1 MEVFEGLGIK
11 IPNAVLV
18 DGPVEESSSEV
29 IDFLDQY
36 GDINRDNIINDSE
49 SEFNHML
56 VVEFASGASLAK
68 LSSRLPYTFISD
80 KNNEFH
86 IKNLSQIYT
95 SKLGGSKT
103 DTYLSDLKE
112 IAKMSGKDYSMVLG
126 EMMSQIQQA
135 IAQLHPIGVNVPKME
150 QKIADQPKRPPEPSV
165 PPPVPSRTFGPVYAP
180 LQTSLIPP
188 ASASHSAGM
197 NSTGGRSI
205 APGDL
210 NPPEV
215 QRYVVEHVVR
225 SSDTS
230 MYATHRLRP
239 FSGKVPRSTHEMDYD
254 TWRSGVELVLRDPA
268 ISDLQRTKLIR
279 DSLLPPACDM
289 VKHLSHD
296 ALPDVYLQQLESAYG
311 TVQDGEELYAKFMD
325 TYQNHGEKPSEYL
338 QRLQV
343 ALQCAVRR
351 GGVSERDMDKRLLA
365 QFCRGC
371 WDNGLISELQLKQR
385 KSSPPSF
392 AELLLLLRTE
402 EDREATKE
410 QRMKQ
415 HLGGTKQK
423 VTTHAQFVN
432 RPDEELN
439 LCTAITNFT
448 KELSQ
453 QMTVIQQQL
462 AALNASQANRY
473 QPVVTYSASKQSET
487 GKTGRNAKLASSN
500 PKPGFCFRCG
510 EDGHIKPQCD
520 SDPNPIL
527 VSAKKK
533 QFQDR
538 QQKWQRQN
546 SSEKNHLN

>member
-1 MEVFEGLGIK
+1 MEVFGNLGIK

-18 DGPVEESSSEV
+18 DGPVKESSSEV

-36 GDINRDNIINDSE
+36 GDIKRNEIIDDSE
-49 SEFNHML
+49 SEFHHML
-56 VVEFASGASLAK
+56 VVEFESGVSVVK
-68 LSSRLPYTFISD
+68 LSSRLPYIFISD
-80 KNNEFH
+80 DNNEFH

-112 IAKMSGKDYSMVLG
+112 IAKISGKDYSMVLG
-126 EMMSQIQQA
+126 EIMSQIQQA
-135 IAQLHPIGVNVPKME
+135 IAQLHPLAVNVPKIE
-150 QKIADQPKRPPEPSV
+150 QKMADQPKNPPEPSV

-180 LQTSLIPP
+180 LQTSLTPP
-188 ASASHSAGM
+188 VSAS
-197 NSTGGRSI
+197 NSRRSI

-230 MYATHRLRP
+230 MHATHRLRL
-239 FSGKVPRSTHEMDYD
+239 FSGKVSRSTHEMDYD

-268 ISDLQRTKLIR
+268 ISDLQRTRLIR

-343 ALQCAVRR
+343 ALQHAVRR

-402 EDREATKE
+402 EDREASKE

-432 RPDEELN
+432 RSDEEPN

-453 QMTVIQQQL
+453 QMTAIQQQL
-462 AALNASQANRY
+462 AALNAGQTNKY
-473 QPVVTYSASKQSET
+473 PPVATYSASKQFET
-487 GKTGRNAKLASSN
+487 GKTGRNPKSASSN

-520 SDPNPIL
+520 SDPNPTL
-527 VSAKKK
+527 VSTKRK

-546 SSEKNHLN
+546 PSAKKHLN